1 MDNKSWIENIISL
14 YFQDGNMEQIAKI
27 TKQEHK
33 EDVLEKIAQ
42 AWEEKAKKAPVM
54 ESRGWRFQQAKLM

>member
-1 MDNKSWIENIISL
+1 MDNEVWIENIISL
-14 YFQDGNMEQIAKI
+14 YFRDGNIEKISKI

-33 EDVLEKIAQ
+33 EDVLKNISQ

-54 ESRGWRFQQAKLM
+54 ESRGWKFQQTKLI